1 MQGLA
6 ENRLGFQPG
15 LASEQR
21 EDGAGGGRPDL
32 AGMRPARRRGG
43 RRPAAEA
50 LLGFEGR
57 KGEPERGKGRRC
69 ACVREKEG
77 DAACLLSL
85 RQIGRAH
92 V

>member
-77 DAACLLSL
+77 DAAC
-85 RQIGRAH
+85 QIGRAH